1 MAVTENKMIKDF
13 VDAIKTGTKEK
24 TKAYES
30 PATVTR
36 IENGVAWVHVPGGVE
51 ETPVQLTIA
60 ASEGDQVRVR
70 VANGRATIVGNVTSP
85 PTDDRTAREAL
96 YNANVANLSA
106 RSAEA
111 SASAAKQYAEVAKQ
125 TTDEINAYADTVGK
139 TVTQVLEDGETA
151 GEAAQQAKDSADN
164 AKQSADTARA
174 SLSQVQS
181 VLEVA
186 QWIATHGTY
195 VKATTFN
202 PNATYYTIT
211 ATQVAT
217 PSDDDKDS
225 DGVLIYYELDNGIYV
240 RTTDTSVQAGKTYY
254 NAVGTP
260 VAQPSAEHIADYY
273 TLNVTDAMADYIKK
287 HLALTNDGLYV
298 MADGSKWK
306 VLITDDGMYIVD
318 DQDMVIAEYNHS
330 GLEVKTE
337 EGTSIYKLS
346 AGESSTVSASEIM
359 ARHTFDSTGSYSG
372 TFTKRLSDNSKY
384 VSTDFVITV
393 TYRGKALTTNIG
405 RTDTTVK
412 TIIFPSGEI
421 AGDSLTVTIQQ
432 TDTTNRIFE
441 ITDTAN
447 VTITTGEA
455 KEVQVSV
462 AYSYY
467 GSNPSLRFGTQST
480 DDNPA
485 WSTSFG
491 ENLIVTE
498 PYSAHFGKY
507 NADKEGLIFSV
518 GSGDERYGRHNALEI
533 TKNGGTR
540 VDALASNNITT
551 QRLTSGYIDEPD
563 TDVTYG
569 EVKIGNFYAP
579 YSLLGGRSG
588 SITVPANSYKDVT
601 VRFRNKDGNVVWSY
615 FYEATPKVIASIYS
629 TATAGAIGSLSVS
642 VLGYEYDGND
652 DIIGFKAR
660 VFNAGSSQR
669 APAIDWIAIPIYA

>member
-151 GEAAQQAKDSADN
+151 GAAAEQAKTSAE
-164 AKQSADTARA
+164 TAWA
-174 SLSQVQS
+174 NLSQVQS

-202 PNATYYTIT
+202 PNATYYTLT

-260 VAQPSAEHIADYY
+260 VSQPSAEHIADYY
-273 TLNVTDAMADYIKK
+273 TLNVTDAMTDYIKS
-287 HLALTNDGLYV
+287 HLALTDEGLWIIKDGSGYKLKLTDYGSYIIAPDGTTVVNQNTADGNIIRALSGTVIAHLGYGEGSSGSGTATAPYYTFGRRPSTNALYDNTRTYSIGDICKYNNKEYVCVEEIAVPEEWTSSHWRLAIGNWSVAEGDLTIASGARSHAEGAATKALGLY
-298 MADGSKWK
+298 S
-306 VLITDDGMYIVD
+306 
-318 DQDMVIAEYNHS
+318 H
-330 GLEVKTE
+330 TE
-337 EGTSIYKLS
+337 G
-346 AGESSTVSASEIM
+346 
-359 ARHTFDSTGSYSG
+359 
-372 TFTKRLSDNSKY
+372 NS
-384 VSTDFVITV
+384 
-393 TYRGKALTTNIG
+393 
-405 RTDTTVK
+405 
-412 TIIFPSGEI
+412 
-421 AGDSLTVTIQQ
+421 TVTIGSMAHAEGVGTKALGNFSHTEGSYTIASGIGSHAQNMRTIASRRSQ
-432 TDTTNRIFE
+432 TVIGEYNTEDTQGQNEQR
-441 ITDTAN
+441 
-447 VTITTGEA
+447 
-455 KEVQVSV
+455 
-462 AYSYY
+462 
-467 GSNPSLRFGTQST
+467 R
-480 DDNPA
+480 
-485 WSTSFG
+485 
-491 ENLIVTE
+491 
-498 PYSAHFGKY
+498 GKY
-507 NADKEGLIFSV
+507 AFI
-518 GSGDERYGRHNALEI
+518 
-533 TKNGGTR
+533 
-540 VDALASNNITT
+540 
-551 QRLTSGYIDEPD
+551 
-563 TDVTYG
+563 
-569 EVKIGNFYAP
+569 IGNGADENT
-579 YSLLGGRSG
+579 RSNAFA
-588 SITVPANSYKDVT
+588 VLW
-601 VRFRNKDGNVVWSY
+601 DGNVEMELDTTDPPDTTTTDGQIYQALKDLGWDSD
-615 FYEATPKVIASIYS
+615 VI
-629 TATAGAIGSLSVS
+629 V
-642 VLGYEYDGND
+642 
-652 DIIGFKAR
+652 
-660 VFNAGSSQR
+660 
-669 APAIDWIAIPIYA
+669 